1 MKALSPSRLTV
12 RALTYY
18 WRTNLAVVLGIAT
31 AVAVLAGALIVG
43 DTVRGSLRD
52 LVTHRLGKVD
62 HIVQSNGFF
71 REALAQEIEGG
82 EGFRAAFGA
91 ICPIVITQGQVTD
104 ERSGRRAAAVDVY
117 GVDDRFWQFQGVGT
131 RGPQGRDA
139 LMSEALAAEVGA
151 SAGATVLVRV
161 QKPSAI
167 PIESLHGRKDNL
179 GRTLRLTARGTLGA
193 DALGDFSLR
202 AQQGAVR
209 AIFVPLA
216 RLQQDLDVR
225 GRVNTLLLS
234 RRGAAA
240 VAAQPA
246 LEALVR
252 AHATPADL
260 GLSVRT
266 LDAQRAVAVESA
278 AGLIQPQAAAA
289 ARQAATDLGL
299 TPQPV
304 LTYLANAIRAGDR
317 EVPYSLVAAIDLR
330 LVTPNGTQPPAAG
343 IVLNDWTAREL
354 SVRPG
359 DSVTLDYYVWE
370 DPGRLVTRNASFQVS
385 AVVPIAGIAADREL
399 APVYPG
405 ISDARSLADWD
416 PPFPVDLHRVRRIDE
431 DYWDKYRTT
440 PKAYISLDAGQ
451 RLWGSRYGNATS
463 VRMPLPAGETSA
475 AGDRV
480 ADALRRR
487 LDPLAGG
494 MIARDVRG
502 EGLAASRGATDF
514 GEYFTYFSFFLVV
527 SALLLAAL
535 FFRLGIE
542 QRGREIG
549 LLRSA
554 GFPPATVQRLFVA
567 EASALAAVGAAIGI
581 AGALGYGRLMA
592 YGLRTWWAGAVGTSA
607 LTLHARP
614 LSLVIGAVSVYAA
627 ALACIW
633 WTLRSFTRISE
644 RSLLV
649 GEVAPAEA
657 PRRSRL
663 RGVRSPLAAG
673 IAAIVTASALLG
685 AASVGLL
692 GATAGFF
699 AAGGCLLIGCVCLI
713 AYGFARRPRHPFHG
727 HGWWPAWRLG
737 LRSAAHRPGRS
748 VLAIAVIA
756 SAVFILIAVD
766 AFRQQGPPPQDRH
779 SGVGGYPLLVDLL
792 VPIVHDPNG
801 ADGRADLGL
810 PEGGGGVT
818 IEPFRV
824 LPGDDASCLNLYEPT
839 SPRML
844 GVRQAFIEQ
853 GRFAFQSSLAKSP
866 RERANPWLLLN
877 RDFGDETP
885 VIADAN
891 SMTYV
896 LHKQLGDTIIVKRG
910 SREVRLRLVAA
921 LADSVFQSELL
932 MSETHFLK
940 QFPEE
945 EGFRFLLVDVAEP
958 QRVAEVSTAI
968 EKGATDLGAD
978 ATSTV
983 ERLAAFHTVENTY
996 ISTFQALGGLG
1007 LLVGTIGLAAVVLR
1021 NVLERRRELAL
1032 LGAVGYAP
1040 AHITIMVLGENLL
1053 LLGLGVVVGA
1063 VCALIAIAPAAIER
1077 GGHLPAWTSGALLVA
1092 AVLAAGLLSSV
1103 AAARA
1108 ALRSRLLEALRAE

>member
-1 MKALSPSRLTV
+1 VSALTPLRLAR
-12 RALTYY
+12 RALTFY

-43 DTVRGSLRD
+43 DTVRGSLKD
-52 LVTHRLGKVD
+52 LVTHRLGRVD
-62 HIVQSNGFF
+62 HIVQSGAFF
-71 REALAQEIEGG
+71 REALAQDIEGDPAY
-82 EGFRAAFGA
+82 RATFEA
-91 ICPIVITQGQVTD
+91 ICPIVITQAQVTD
-104 ERSGRRAAAVDVY
+104 ERSGRRAATVDVY

-131 RGPQGRDA
+131 RGPQGREA
-139 LMSEALAAEVGA
+139 LMSEALAAEIGA
-151 SAGATVLVRV
+151 NAGATVLVRV

-179 GRTLRLTARGTLGA
+179 GRTLRLTARGTLNAG
-193 DALGDFSLR
+193 ALGDFSLR

-225 GRVNTLLLS
+225 GRVNTLLVS
-234 RRGAAA
+234 RRTSDGAAA
-240 VAAQPA
+240 QGT
-246 LEALVR
+246 LEDLVR

-260 GLSVRT
+260 GLSVRA
-266 LDAQRAVAVESA
+266 LEAQHAVSVDSA
-278 AGLIQPQAAAA
+278 AGLIEPAAVAAVRQAAA
-289 ARQAATDLGL
+289 DLNL

-304 LTYLANAIRAGDR
+304 LTYLANTIRAGDR

-330 LVTPNGTQPPAAG
+330 LVTPNGEQPPAAG

-354 SVRPG
+354 SAAPG
-359 DSVTLDYYVWE
+359 DSITLDYYVWE
-370 DPGRLVTRNASFQVS
+370 DPGRLVTRSASFQVS

-405 ISDARSLADWD
+405 ISDAKSLADWD

-431 DYWDKYRTT
+431 DYWTRYRTT
-440 PKAYISLDAGQ
+440 AKAFISLDAGQ

-463 VRMPLPAGETSA
+463 VRIEAPAGEA
-475 AGDRV
+475 ATAVSDRLV
-480 ADALRRR
+480 AALRRR
-487 LDPLAGG
+487 LDPLAGT
-494 MIARDVRG
+494 MLARDVRT
-502 EGLAASRGATDF
+502 ESLAASRGATDF
-514 GEYFTYFSFFLVV
+514 GEYFTYFSFFLVI

-535 FFRLGIE
+535 FFRLGLE
-542 QRGREIG
+542 QRAREIG

-554 GFPPATVQRLFVA
+554 GIPPRTVQRLFVA
-567 EASALAAVGAAIGI
+567 EASALAAVGAVIGI

-592 YGLRTWWAGAVGTSA
+592 YGLRTWWAGAVGTTA

-614 LSLVIGAVSVYAA
+614 LSLVIGSVSVYAA
-627 ALACIW
+627 AIASIW

-644 RSLLV
+644 RSLLA
-649 GEVAPAEA
+649 GEVVAEE
-657 PRRSRL
+657 PPQRSRFH
-663 RGVRSPLAAG
+663 RMRSPLVAG
-673 IAAIVTASALLG
+673 GVAIVAAAALLG
-685 AASVGLL
+685 AASAGLL
-692 GATAGFF
+692 DATGGFF
-699 AAGGCLLIGCVCLI
+699 AAGGCLLVGCVCLI
-713 AYGFARRPRHPFHG
+713 AYSFGRRPRQPFHG

-737 LRSAAHRPGRS
+737 LRNAAHRPGRS

-756 SAVFILIAVD
+756 SAVFILISVD
-766 AFRQQGPPPQDRH
+766 AFRQVGPPPQDRH

-792 VPIVHDPNG
+792 VPLVHDPNG

-810 PEGGGGVT
+810 SPGGGVT
-818 IEPFRV
+818 FEPFRV
-824 LPGDDASCLNLYEPT
+824 LPGDDASCLNLYQPT

-844 GVRQAFIEQ
+844 GVRQAFIDQ
-853 GRFAFQSSLAKSP
+853 GRFAVQSSLAQSE

-877 RDFGDETP
+877 RDFGDATP

-896 LHKQLGDTIIVKRG
+896 LHKQLGDTIVVKRG
-910 SREVRLRLVAA
+910 SREVQLRLVAA
-921 LADSVFQSELL
+921 LADSIFQSELL
-932 MSETHFLK
+932 MSDAQFLK

-945 EGFRFLLVDVAEP
+945 EGFRFLLADVEP
-958 QRVAEVSTAI
+958 QRAAEVSNAI
-968 EKGATDLGAD
+968 EKGAADLGAD

-1040 AHITIMVLGENLL
+1040 AHITVMVLGENLL
-1053 LLGLGVVVGA
+1053 LLGWGVLVVA
-1063 VCALIAIAPAAIER
+1063 VCALIAIAPAAIDR

-1092 AVLAAGLLSSV
+1092 AVLGAGLLSSV
-1103 AAARA
+1103 AAAQA
-1108 ALRSRLLEALRAE
+1108 ALRARLLEALRAE

>member
-1 MKALSPSRLTV
+1 VSALSPLRLAR

-71 REALAQEIEGG
+71 REALAQEIEAG
-82 EGFRAAFGA
+82 EGYRAAFGA

-104 ERSGRRAAAVDVY
+104 EASGRRAATVDVY
-117 GVDDRFWQFQGVGT
+117 GVDDRFWQFHGVSA
-131 RGPQGRDA
+131 RGPQGREA
-139 LMSEALAAEVGA
+139 LMSAALAAEIGA
-151 SAGATVLVRV
+151 AEGATVLVRV

-193 DALGDFSLR
+193 EALGDFSLR
-202 AQQGAVR
+202 AQQGSVR
-209 AIFVPLA
+209 AIFVPLG

-234 RRGAAA
+234 RRAAPA
-240 VAAQPA
+240 EVAQAT
-246 LEALVR
+246 LERLVR
-252 AHATPADL
+252 ANATPADL
-260 GLSVRT
+260 GVSVRALPT
-266 LDAQRAVAVESA
+266 AGAVAVESA
-278 AGLIQPQAAAA
+278 AGMIEPAAAA
-289 ARQAATDLGL
+289 AAQQAAADLNL
-299 TPQPV
+299 RPQPV
-304 LTYLANAIRAGDR
+304 LTYLANTIRAGDR
-317 EVPYSLVAAIDLR
+317 EVPYSLVAALDLR
-330 LVTPNGTQPPAAG
+330 AVMPDGAQPPAAAV
-343 IVLNDWTAREL
+343 VLNDWTAREL
-354 SVRPG
+354 AVGAG
-359 DSVTLDYYVWE
+359 DSITLDYYVWE
-370 DPGRLVTRNASFQVS
+370 EPGRLVTRSASFQVS
-385 AVVPIAGIAADREL
+385 AVVPIGGLAADREL

-405 ISDARSLADWD
+405 ISDARSLSDWD
-416 PPFPVDLHRVRRIDE
+416 PPFPVDLHRVRRVDE
-431 DYWDKYRTT
+431 EYWTRYRTT
-440 PKAYISLDAGQ
+440 PKAFISLDAGQ
-451 RLWGSRYGNATS
+451 RLWGSRYGDETS
-463 VRMPLPAGETSA
+463 VRIPIPAGASA
-475 AGDRV
+475 GAERDRID
-480 ADALRRR
+480 AALRRR
-487 LDPLAGG
+487 LDPFAGG
-494 MIARDVRG
+494 MFARDVRT

-514 GEYFTYFSFFLVV
+514 GEYFTYFSFFLVI

-535 FFRLGIE
+535 FFRLGLE
-542 QRGREIG
+542 QRAREIG

-554 GFPPATVQRLFVA
+554 GFPLSTVRWLFVA
-567 EASALAAVGAAIGI
+567 EASVLAVVGAAIGI

-614 LSLVIGAVSVYAA
+614 LSLVIGAVSVYVAA
-627 ALACIW
+627 IACIW
-633 WTLRSFTRISE
+633 WTLRSFTRITE
-644 RSLLV
+644 RALLA
-649 GEVAPAEA
+649 GDLTLEEP
-657 PRRSRL
+657 PQRSWL
-663 RGVRSPLAAG
+663 RAVRKPLAAG
-673 IAAIVTASALLG
+673 VTAIVVAAALLG
-685 AASVGLL
+685 AASAGLL
-692 GATAGFF
+692 DATGGFF
-699 AAGGCLLIGCVCLI
+699 AAGGCLLIASVCLI
-713 AYGFARRPRHPFHG
+713 AYAFGRRPRHPFHG

-756 SAVFILIAVD
+756 SAVFILISVD
-766 AFRQQGPPPQDRH
+766 AFRQEGPPPQDRH

-810 PEGGGGVT
+810 PTGGGVT

-844 GVRQAFIEQ
+844 GLQQSFLNQ
-853 GRFAFQSSLAKSP
+853 GRFAFRSSLAQSG
-866 RERANPWLLLN
+866 RERENPWLLLN
-877 RDFGDETP
+877 RDFGDDTP

-896 LHKQLGDTIIVKRG
+896 LHKQLGDTIVVKRG
-910 SREVRLRLVAA
+910 NREVRLRLVAA
-921 LADSVFQSELL
+921 LSDSIFQSELL
-932 MSETHFLK
+932 MSEASFLK
-940 QFPEE
+940 LFPEE
-945 EGFRFLLVDVAEP
+945 EGYRFLLVDVEEP
-958 QRVAEVSTAI
+958 QRAAEVSNAI
-968 EKGATDLGAD
+968 EKGAADLGAD

-1040 AHITIMVLGENLL
+1040 AHITMMVLGENLL
-1053 LLGLGVVVGA
+1053 LLGLGVAVGA
-1063 VCALIAIAPAAIER
+1063 VCALIAIAPAAIDR

-1092 AVLAAGLLSSV
+1092 AVFGAGLLSSV

-1108 ALRSRLLEALRAE
+1108 ALRARLLEALRAE